1 MLRKFD
7 LGFTLVEVHEDYI
20 QNTIEE
26 GYHVTLEDN
35 NILIEF
41 VKEYFKDKP
50 FVYIAN
56 RVNSYSVDPTVYLE
70 TSEIKNLIG
79 LAVVSSNLKQ
89 KRLIE
94 FEKAFYK
101 KDLKYF
107 NTTEEAL
114 VWKDL
119 LLINYR
125 TKQLK

>member
-1 MLRKFD
+1 MIRKID
-7 LGFTLVEVHEDYI
+7 LGFTLVEIHDDYI

-41 VKEYFKDKP
+41 VKEDFKDKP

-56 RVNSYSVDPTVYLE
+56 RVNSYSVDPTVYLQ
-70 TSEIKNLIG
+70 TSKIKNLIG
-79 LAVVSSNLKQ
+79 LAVVSSNSKQ
-89 KRLIE
+89 KRLTE

-107 NTTEEAL
+107 NVIDEAL
-114 VWKDL
+114 MWKDSIL
-119 LLINYR
+119 RDYK

>member
-1 MLRKFD
+1 MLKKFD
-7 LGFTLVEVHEDYI
+7 LGFTLAEVHDDYI

-26 GYHVTLEDN
+26 GYHVTSEDN

-70 TSEIKNLIG
+70 TSKIKNLIG
-79 LAVVSSNLKQ
+79 LAVVSSNSKQ
-89 KRLIE
+89 KRLTE

-107 NTTEEAL
+107 NTIEEAL
-114 VWKDL
+114 TWKDSL
-119 LLINYR
+119 LRNYKP
-125 TKQLK
+125 KQLK